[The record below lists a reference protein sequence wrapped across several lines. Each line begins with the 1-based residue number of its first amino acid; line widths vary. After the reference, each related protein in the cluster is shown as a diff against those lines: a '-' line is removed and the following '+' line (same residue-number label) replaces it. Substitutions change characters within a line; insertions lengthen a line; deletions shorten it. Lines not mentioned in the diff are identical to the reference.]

1 MSKANIFKKPDY
13 SHLSHDTSVNIQI
26 TAKEMEAILYAYDR
40 GIKNIDEEAIRTLDL
55 VMDKIK
61 YNIFP

>member
-1 MSKANIFKKPDY
+1 MSKDDIFKKPDY
-13 SHLSHDTSVNIQI
+13 SHISHDTNINIEI
-26 TAKEMEAILYAYDR
+26 TAKEMETILYAYDR
-40 GIKNIDEEAIRTLDL
+40 GIKNIDEEAIRTLDQ